1 MAHLRKQIRDRIVSN
16 VSNLTTTS
24 TRVYQ
29 TRFYPIAS
37 INQPLLLVYTLS
49 EESDP
54 DTITRPR
61 KVMRRVNFTLEGMAK
76 ATSGL
81 DDTLDAIARDVE
93 EAILADPTCNS
104 LAKDTVLTGTVID
117 YNAEGEQPVGSIK
130 MTFQVSYRTTETE
143 SESPA

>member
-1 MAHLRKQIRDRIVSN
+1 MSHLRKRIRDRIVSN
-16 VSNLTTTS
+16 VTGLTTTGA
-24 TRVYQ
+24 RVYQ

-37 INQPLLLVYTLS
+37 ISQPLLLVYTLS
-49 EESDP
+49 EESEAE
-54 DTITRPR
+54 TMTRPR
-61 KVMRRVNFTLEGMAK
+61 KIGRKVSFTLEGMAK

-81 DDTLDAIARDVE
+81 DDTLDAIAKDVE
-93 EAILADPTCNS
+93 EAVLADPTCNS

-130 MTFQVSYRTTETE
+130 LTFVVTYRTTEIE